1 MKPVRFIP
9 HTLMMCM
16 LPGASAPVL
25 AQTLTP
31 LVNQL
36 PGGIEHTLLLT
47 DGTGGAP
54 SPPLVVA

>member
-1 MKPVRFIP
+1 MKPVRFTA
-9 HTLMMCM
+9 HTLMMRM
-16 LPGASAPVL
+16 LLGASAAVS

-47 DGTGGAP
+47 DGTVTA
-54 SPPLVVA
+54 

>member
-36 PGGIEHTLLLT
+36 PGGIEHTLQLT
-47 DGTGGAP
+47 DGTVMAQE
-54 SPPLVVA
+54 

>member
-1 MKPVRFIP
+1 
-9 HTLMMCM
+9 MCM

-25 AQTLTP
+25 AHTLTP